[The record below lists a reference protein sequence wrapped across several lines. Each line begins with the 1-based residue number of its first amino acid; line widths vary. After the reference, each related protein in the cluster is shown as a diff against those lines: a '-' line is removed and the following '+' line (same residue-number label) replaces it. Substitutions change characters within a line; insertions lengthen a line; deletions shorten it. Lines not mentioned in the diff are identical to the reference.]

1 MCCWCSWPAKLSV
14 NIVHTGHRMF
24 QFLNDTDCER
34 IMGAVC
40 PQTQTRFQRC
50 SLAVYVALFGKC
62 WRIMLWAKPILTKQ
76 HGGPRDNDEV
86 LFQKRRCANQ
96 GHCCFARSGRAQW
109 AKKETSKI
117 RVQLNW
123 WTWLKLHGVI
133 VCFCPWFHGFL
144 NGLPI
149 LLFFF
154 LLFCFFFNQWIHG
167 YYASNSAPKQC
178 CAVEEFDEVQLS
190 RIHIFSLYFGCMEN
204 EECGVWSVEMS
215 IVHIKDCGKRKVWTM
230 GVWKKRNMKKRGK
243 KPKHKSRKDL
253 ISEVSSEQ

>member
-34 IMGAVC
+34 KMGAVC

-50 SLAVYVALFGKC
+50 NLAVYVALFGKC
-62 WRIMLWAKPILTKQ
+62 WRIVLWAKPILTKQ

-123 WTWLKLHGVI
+123 WTWIKVTRSHCLFLSLV
-133 VCFCPWFHGFL
+133 PWFLEWVAHFTFL
-144 NGLPI
+144 
-149 LLFFF
+149 LLLVFFF
-154 LLFCFFFNQWIHG
+154 F
-167 YYASNSAPKQC
+167 
-178 CAVEEFDEVQLS
+178 
-190 RIHIFSLYFGCMEN
+190 
-204 EECGVWSVEMS
+204 
-215 IVHIKDCGKRKVWTM
+215 
-230 GVWKKRNMKKRGK
+230 
-243 KPKHKSRKDL
+243 
-253 ISEVSSEQ
+253 

>member
-1 MCCWCSWPAKLSV
+1 
-14 NIVHTGHRMF
+14 
-24 QFLNDTDCER
+24 
-34 IMGAVC
+34 
-40 PQTQTRFQRC
+40 
-50 SLAVYVALFGKC
+50 
-62 WRIMLWAKPILTKQ
+62 MLWAKPILTKQ

-154 LLFCFFFNQWIHG
+154 FLFCFFFNQWIHG

-204 EECGVWSVEMS
+204 MECGVWSVEMS
-215 IVHIKDCGKRKVWTM
+215 IAQNEDCGKRKVWKM
-230 GVWKKRNMKKRGK
+230 GVWKKRNVKKRGK